1 MTRRTDR
8 VNELLR
14 QEISLLVSRDLNDPR
29 LSGVVSITR
38 VETTTDLRHARVF
51 VSVFGR
57 RQNKEDAL
65 NGISSAA
72 RFLRRELGERLSL
85 RYIPELKFVLD
96 DSLDK
101 AEHIYGL
108 MDRLTSDS
116 HPDPGVEET
125 SAGTQT

>member
-14 QEISLLVSRDLNDPR
+14 QEISQLLSRDLNDPR
-29 LSGVVSITR
+29 LSGLVSITQ
-38 VETTTDLRHARVF
+38 VETTSDLRHARVF
-51 VSVFGR
+51 VSVFGY
-57 RQNKEDAL
+57 RQNKDDVL

-101 AEHIYGL
+101 AEHIYEV
-108 MDRLTSDS
+108 MDQLSADS
-116 HPDPGVEET
+116 HPDPGLEET
-125 SAGTQT
+125 SYGTQP

>member
-14 QEISLLVSRDLNDPR
+14 QEISQLLSRDLNDPR
-29 LSGVVSITR
+29 LSGLVSITQ

-51 VSVFGR
+51 VSVFGY
-57 RQNKEDAL
+57 RQNKEDVL

-101 AEHIYGL
+101 AEHIYEV
-108 MDRLTSDS
+108 MDQLSADSD
-116 HPDPGVEET
+116 PDPGLEET
-125 SAGTQT
+125 SAGTQP